1 MWEIPCHKPKKHP
14 EKKSDLGMVY
24 EMGFPYKSW
33 EQLELR
39 IGSQHVRVLA
49 DVDLFLALLWFI
61 CGWAIAT
68 F

>member
-14 EKKSDLGMVY
+14 EKKGDLGMVY

-49 DVDLFLALLWFI
+49 DVDLFLALL
-61 CGWAIAT
+61 
-68 F
+68 

>member
-49 DVDLFLALLWFI
+49 DVDLFLALL
-61 CGWAIAT
+61 
-68 F
+68 

>member
-14 EKKSDLGMVY
+14 EKNGDLGMVY

-49 DVDLFLALLWFI
+49 DVDLFLALL
-61 CGWAIAT
+61 
-68 F
+68 